1 MSTEKDNID
10 VSHFLNPVTY
20 FLSDS
25 LVPVLICL
33 LVEKGLAVEIIT
45 ESLGMFI
52 HVTNIIVLIL
62 IPMVIIHVRG
72 HVFSLSKCGELVN
85 QWMIS

>member
-1 MSTEKDNID
+1 MPI
-10 VSHFLNPVTY
+10 
-20 FLSDS
+20 
-25 LVPVLICL
+25 LICL

-45 ESLGMFI
+45 EALGMFI

-72 HVFSLSKCGELVN
+72 HVFSLSK
-85 QWMIS
+85 

>member
-1 MSTEKDNID
+1 MN
-10 VSHFLNPVTY
+10 
-20 FLSDS
+20 LSDS

-72 HVFSLSKCGELVN
+72 HVFSLSKWCKLTFKN
-85 QWMIS
+85 CN

>member
-1 MSTEKDNID
+1 MN
-10 VSHFLNPVTY
+10 
-20 FLSDS
+20 LSDS

-72 HVFSLSKCGELVN
+72 HVFSLSELWYINIQELHLNHLLVPF
-85 QWMIS
+85 

>member
-10 VSHFLNPVTY
+10 VSRFPNPVTY

>member
-1 MSTEKDNID
+1 M
-10 VSHFLNPVTY
+10 
-20 FLSDS
+20 
-25 LVPVLICL
+25 
-33 LVEKGLAVEIIT
+33 EKGLAVEIIT

-72 HVFSLSKCGELVN
+72 HVFSLSEWWLINIQELLQLNLLLLVPF
-85 QWMIS
+85 QLARWPCASCTPFFS

>member
-1 MSTEKDNID
+1 M
-10 VSHFLNPVTY
+10 
-20 FLSDS
+20 
-25 LVPVLICL
+25 LICL

-72 HVFSLSKCGELVN
+72 HVFSLSECLIVENHSTDLCKIQIYPDSRFQLAP
-85 QWMIS
+85 

>member
-1 MSTEKDNID
+1 M
-10 VSHFLNPVTY
+10 
-20 FLSDS
+20 
-25 LVPVLICL
+25 PVLICL
-33 LVEKGLAVEIIT
+33 LVEKGLAVEIIQ

-72 HVFSLSKCGELVN
+72 QVFSLSEDSSYSFNLESITKGFFLFIPS
-85 QWMIS
+85 QLAP